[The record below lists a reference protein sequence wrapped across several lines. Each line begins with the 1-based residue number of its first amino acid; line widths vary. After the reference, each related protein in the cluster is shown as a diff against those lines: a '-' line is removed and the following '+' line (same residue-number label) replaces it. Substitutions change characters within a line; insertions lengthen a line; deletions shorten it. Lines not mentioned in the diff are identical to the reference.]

1 MFKKHMFKKQRRALL
16 GAAASLALL
25 LPASAAWAQAFPNR
39 PVTIIVPFAAGG
51 PTDVI
56 NRLVAE
62 GMAKDLGQPVVVEN
76 VTGAGGTIAAARV
89 AQSRPDG
96 YTLLAHHI
104 GHATTA
110 TLYRTLSYDVEKSF
124 APLGLV
130 SDAAMTIV
138 AKPDFPAND
147 LAGLMAEIKRQG
159 DRLNLAHAGVGGAN
173 HLCGILLQYAAQTQ
187 LTTVAF
193 RGSAPVLGEMM
204 AGRIDVFC
212 DQATNTAPFIRDNR
226 IRAYAVTLNRR
237 VEGLNLPT
245 TAEAGQPGIAM
256 STWHG
261 LYAPAG
267 TPEDVQERLSTAIR
281 AALREERLRTR
292 FAELVTEV
300 ASQEQATR
308 EAHRRHLSAEVAR
321 WRPIIQAAGVYAD

>member
-1 MFKKHMFKKQRRALL
+1 MKRRSFLAVLPL
-16 GAAASLALL
+16 VLAA
-25 LPASAAWAQAFPNR
+25 PTVQAQTPFPTR
-39 PVTIIVPFAAGG
+39 AVTIIVPFAAGG

-89 AQSRPDG
+89 ANARPDG
-96 YTLLAHHI
+96 YTILAHHI
-104 GHATTA
+104 GHATSA
-110 TLYRTLSYDVEKSF
+110 TLYRNLPYDVEKSF

-130 SDAAMTIV
+130 SNAAMTIV
-138 AKPDFPAND
+138 ARPDFPASD
-147 LAGLMAEIKRQG
+147 LAGLMAEIRRQG
-159 DRLNLAHAGVGGAN
+159 DRLTLAHAGVGGAN
-173 HLCGILLQYAAQTQ
+173 HLCGILMQYAAQKS

-193 RGSAPVLGEMM
+193 RGSAPVLTEMM

-226 IRAYAVTLNRR
+226 IRSYAVTLDQR
-237 VEGLNLPT
+237 VPGLDLPT
-245 TAEAGQPGIAM
+245 TAEAGQPSIVM

-261 LYAPAG
+261 LYVPAA
-267 TPEDVQERLSTAIR
+267 TPQAVQERLSTALR
-281 AALREERLRTR
+281 AALREDRLRAR

-300 ASQEQATR
+300 APPEQATP
-308 EAHRRHLSAEVAR
+308 AFHRQFLAQEVAK